1 MAASGA
7 DGKGGGGP
15 PCCRQCLQ
23 DLELPHGQGWPV
35 AGTATPHDNVR
46 MSKDTST
53 KLSSNGLRYTSKE
66 GGSPFLGSGATR
78 SCLLCGKHR
87 RPDQLQAKRMFGRT
101 EMVCKP
107 NCASVT

>member
-1 MAASGA
+1 
-7 DGKGGGGP
+7 
-15 PCCRQCLQ
+15 
-23 DLELPHGQGWPV
+23 
-35 AGTATPHDNVR
+35 